1 VPRGRVAARP
11 QPVLTGCTPLP
22 PVPLLPPPGIDRSSP
37 VPFYFQLA
45 EMIEQEILHERW
57 STGERLPSEAEI
69 CTHFR
74 LSRTTVRQALDRLEQ
89 GGLIRREKGRGS
101 FVTESHRRSWLLQ
114 SVEGFFEDETGR
126 SGHAV
131 SSRILKLTTAPLP
144 QWALDALYLPPR
156 SHGVL
161 LERLRSVD
169 GLVAMYVV
177 NHLPMEYAD
186 AVLSMADPN
195 ESLYARLR
203 QLTGVEVVGASRTL
217 EAILVGERLGALLE
231 LPPSAPAVAVHS
243 VSWDRE
249 QRAFDCY
256 AAWLRT
262 DRLTIDIDVGTAPA
276 PVHPPTRSTGAPAAW
291 SLPNS
296 AERTGPPHSAAGED
310 AESPRRLRWRLTSS
324 HPAEQNRTG
333 GYAGP

>member
-1 VPRGRVAARP
+1 MTGRTLFP
-11 QPVLTGCTPLP
+11 S
-22 PVPLLPPPGIDRSSP
+22 VPLLPLPGIDRSSP
-37 VPFYFQLA
+37 IPFYFQLA
-45 EMIEQEILHERW
+45 EMMEQEILHERW
-57 STGERLPSEAEI
+57 RSGERLPSEAEI
-69 CTHFR
+69 CTHFG

-89 GGLIRREKGRGS
+89 GGLISREKGRGS

-131 SSRILKLTTAPLP
+131 SSRILRLTTAPLP
-144 QWALDALYLPPR
+144 EWALDALCLPPC
-156 SHGVL
+156 SQGVL

-169 GLVAMYVV
+169 GRVAMYVV
-177 NHLPMEYAD
+177 NHLPVEYAD
-186 AVLSMADPN
+186 AVLSMTDPN

-203 QLTGVEVVGASRTL
+203 QLTGVEVAGASRTL
-217 EAILVGERLGALLE
+217 EAISVGERLGALLE

-276 PVHPPTRSTGAPAAW
+276 PVHPPTRGAGTRGAP
-291 SLPNS
+291 SFPNS
-296 AERTGPPHSAAGED
+296 ADGAGAPPSGLGGD
-310 AESPRRLRWRLTSS
+310 TESPRRLRWRLASS
-324 HPAEQNRTG
+324 HPAGQNRTG
-333 GYAGP
+333 Q